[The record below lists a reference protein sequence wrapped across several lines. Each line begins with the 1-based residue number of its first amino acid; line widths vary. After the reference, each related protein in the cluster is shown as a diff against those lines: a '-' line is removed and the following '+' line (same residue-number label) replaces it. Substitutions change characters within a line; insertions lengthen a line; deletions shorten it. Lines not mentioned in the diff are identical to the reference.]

1 LGEKAVLSA
10 MRGDLDENGMLSAL
24 FVASVFAVLVYVAA
38 AWVGVMMQRLFVN
51 HVASRN
57 ESFRVEKMPYWK
69 VIFWSF
75 SQIKSQWRMVLMFI
89 SIIVVKILAAVLSV
103 SASPILGALVFSSVT
118 VLFVAIF
125 SSLAVKGVT
134 VHRR

>member
-1 LGEKAVLSA
+1 
-10 MRGDLDENGMLSAL
+10 
-24 FVASVFAVLVYVAA
+24 
-38 AWVGVMMQRLFVN
+38 
-51 HVASRN
+51 
-57 ESFRVEKMPYWK
+57 
-69 VIFWSF
+69 
-75 SQIKSQWRMVLMFI
+75 MFI